1 MYVMYICI
9 SDFILKVLYI
19 YKHTHYSSIHTH
31 IAYMYVCVC
40 ECVYTCYIYVCAR
53 MCAPRVP
60 SLIVESVATHTY
72 THVLQY
78 SNSCISTHMCVHT
91 NTYLMC
97 VCVCVHARRWCLL
110 ICIFVCVCTQYLW
123 VCLLILYMHVCL
135 HACVR
140 FVHNKRVYATSQWHI
155 CMHMYMNMNMYVV
168 GTFFA
173 HLPSGG
179 DMVYGGRRYGIR
191 REEIWYTAGGDMV
204 YGGRRYGIRHI
215 TISKLE
221 ACVCMCECVCVCVC
235 IYIYI

>member
-53 MCAPRVP
+53 MCAPRIP

-91 NTYLMC
+91 NTYL
-97 VCVCVHARRWCLL
+97 
-110 ICIFVCVCTQYLW
+110 I
-123 VCLLILYMHVCL
+123 
-135 HACVR
+135 
-140 FVHNKRVYATSQWHI
+140 
-155 CMHMYMNMNMYVV
+155 
-168 GTFFA
+168 
-173 HLPSGG
+173 
-179 DMVYGGRRYGIR
+179 
-191 REEIWYTAGGDMV
+191 
-204 YGGRRYGIRHI
+204 
-215 TISKLE
+215 
-221 ACVCMCECVCVCVC
+221 CVCVCVC
-235 IYIYI
+235 ARAPLMPFNLHICLCVHSVFMSLFTDTVYACMFTCMCAFCA